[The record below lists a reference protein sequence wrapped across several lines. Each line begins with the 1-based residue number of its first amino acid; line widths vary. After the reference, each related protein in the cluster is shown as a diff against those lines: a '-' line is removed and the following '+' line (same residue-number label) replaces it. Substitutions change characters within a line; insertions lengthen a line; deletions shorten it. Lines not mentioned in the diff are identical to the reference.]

1 QVQLVESGG
10 GVKNPGESLRLSCKA
25 FGFSFSDSYMS
36 WLRLAPGKGLEW
48 VSYINP
54 NGSETRY
61 RDSVKG
67 RYTISRD
74 NYINE
79 LYLQM
84 SNLKPEDSAIYY
96 CEKGTGKPPSPSSRV
111 GAAVTVT
118 PLRA

>member
-10 GVKNPGESLRLSCKA
+10 GVKSPGESLRLSCKA
-25 FGFSFSDSYMS
+25 SGFHFSDSYMS
-36 WLRLAPGKGLEW
+36 WLRLAPGKELEW

-54 NGSETRY
+54 DGSEKRY

-67 RYTISRD
+67 RFTISRD
-74 NYINE
+74 NYKNE

-84 SNLKPEDSAIYY
+84 YNLKLEDTAIYY

-111 GAAVTVT
+111 GGAVTVT
-118 PLRA
+118 PLQA